1 MVSPTHSGAEALKE
15 PTLCPFTGFK
25 LPTMI
30 QLNTSLANAY
40 CYKKSIKY
48 MYAIV

>member
-1 MVSPTHSGAEALKE
+1 MASPTNRCAETLKE
-15 PTLCPFTGFK
+15 PILCPFTGFK
-25 LPTMI
+25 WSTMT